1 MQAFLIAICFYG
13 LKCYTKKVPLC
24 TCFEEERIFTPSYMA
39 KSEMSAVSL
48 FCGAAFI
55 LSGNTDIYFDVKV
68 VLYF

>member
-1 MQAFLIAICFYG
+1 M
-13 LKCYTKKVPLC
+13 C

-39 KSEMSAVSL
+39 KSEMSAVRL